1 MKVAIFI
8 LTFNEELHI
17 ERAVSSAL
25 KITNDIYVIDSFSRD
40 STKVLAEKLGAKVI
54 QKEWRGFSLQINY
67 AINFLK
73 EKYDWVIRLDADEYF
88 SEEFVKNISFFLR
101 TSSNYVNG
109 IFVERSIIFKNHL
122 IRYGGLYK
130 VPVIRIFNPKE
141 VYCDDKEMDEKIR
154 IKRGKTSNY
163 PFQIIDKNEKDLN
176 FWVKKHLTYSDLE
189 IKNIYLKKYDMKS
202 SYSKNSKN
210 ELSKDEI
217 KLLYYKLIPSLR
229 CFLLFL
235 YRYIYKL
242 GFLDGLRGFYFHF
255 LQTLWYRLVIDFK
268 LLYK

>member
-17 ERAVSSAL
+17 ERSVSSAL
-25 KITNDIYVIDSFSRD
+25 KITNDIYVIDSFSKD

-54 QKEWRGFSLQINY
+54 QKKWMGFSSQVNY
-67 AINFLK
+67 VINFLK
-73 EKYDWVIRLDADEYF
+73 EEYDWVIRLDADEYF
-88 SEEFVKNISFFLR
+88 SEEFVKNISFFLKNSR
-101 TSSNYVNG
+101 SYVNG

-130 VPVIRIFNPKE
+130 VPVIRIFNPRE
-141 VYCDDKEMDEKIR
+141 VYCDDKEMDEKII
-154 IKRGKTSNY
+154 IKRGKTINY

-176 FWVKKHLTYSDLE
+176 FWIKKHLTYSDLE
-189 IKNIYLKKYDMKS
+189 IKNIYLKKYNMKNY
-202 SYSKNSKN
+202 YSKK
-210 ELSKDEI
+210 SKDKM
-217 KLLYYKLIPSLR
+217 KLFYYSLIPILR

-268 LLYK
+268 LIYK